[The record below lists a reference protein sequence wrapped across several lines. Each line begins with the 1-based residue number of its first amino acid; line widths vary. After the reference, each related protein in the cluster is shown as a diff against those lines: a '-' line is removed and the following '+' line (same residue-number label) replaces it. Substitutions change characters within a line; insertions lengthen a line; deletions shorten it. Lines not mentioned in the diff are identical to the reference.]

1 MQKSLTVNPKQTP
14 KQHAL
19 RAFSDPKPLPSEWGY
34 DSNDSGD
41 SKITSIRSESVQ
53 EGQRAV
59 CAYGFLCPS
68 EKCRD
73 EDGDHWFN
81 EYIDEFSNDDRCEMC
96 ACNLK
101 DDAYYLKKGL
111 ILSCDFCDALICRNC
126 YRAYQTTDSFLLRH
140 PPEDH
145 ASPKKC

>member
-1 MQKSLTVNPKQTP
+1 MHISPQQTP

-19 RAFSDPKPLPSEWGY
+19 RAFSDPKPLPSEWGC
-34 DSNDSGD
+34 DSDDSGD

-81 EYIDEFSNDDRCEMC
+81 DYIDEFSNDDRCEMC

-101 DDAYYLKKGL
+101 DDAYYLETGQ
-111 ILSCDFCDALICRNC
+111 IFSCDFCDALICRNC
-126 YRAYQTTDSFLLRH
+126 YRAYQTTESFLLRH